1 MAGRLLVSAVAAA
14 CGGALVLWLLL
25 SPECLPVA
33 ESVFPPDRNG
43 DLLRD
48 DVGDMIAARFAGN
61 AAAFAASSQLARAW
75 QRAVRQT
82 DPARLGPEVTQVR
95 YAMSCVLSEHTLGKA
110 KVDAQTMLHFLD
122 LLHARMFDTP
132 ARRQLW
138 QQYERSAS
146 RIPYGETPLNPC
158 RFDIAALAG

>member
-1 MAGRLLVSAVAAA
+1 MAGRLLIGAVTAV
-14 CGGALVLWLLL
+14 CGGALLLFL
-25 SPECLPVA
+25 MQPRLPVA

-48 DVGDMIAARFAGN
+48 DVGDMIAERFAGN

-82 DPARLGPEVTQVR
+82 DAARLEPEVEQVR
-95 YAMSCVLSEHTLGKA
+95 HATACVLGEHTLGKA

-122 LLHARMFDTP
+122 QLHARMFDTP
-132 ARRQLW
+132 VRRQLW
-138 QQYERSAS
+138 LQYERHAG

-158 RFDIAALAG
+158 RFDISALAG

>member
-1 MAGRLLVSAVAAA
+1 MAGRLLISAVAAA
-14 CGGALVLWLLL
+14 SGGALLLFL
-25 SPECLPVA
+25 VQPRLPVA

-82 DPARLGPEVTQVR
+82 DPARLGPEVAQVR
-95 YAMSCVLSEHTLGKA
+95 YAMSCVLGEQTLGKA
-110 KVDAQTMLHFLD
+110 RVDAQTMLHFLD
-122 LLHARMFDTP
+122 QLHARMFDTP

-138 QQYERSAS
+138 LQYERRAS
-146 RIPYGETPLNPC
+146 RIPHGETPLNPC

>member
-1 MAGRLLVSAVAAA
+1 MAGRLLIGTVAAA
-14 CGGALVLWLLL
+14 CGGALGVFLLL
-25 SPECLPVA
+25 APERLPVA

-48 DVGDMIAARFAGN
+48 DVGDMIAERFAGN

-95 YAMSCVLSEHTLGKA
+95 YAMSCVLGEPTLGKA
-110 KVDAQTMLHFLD
+110 RVDAQTMLHFLD
-122 LLHARMFDTP
+122 QLHARMFDTP

-138 QQYERSAS
+138 LRYERSAS
-146 RIPYGETPLNPC
+146 RIPHGETPLNPC

>member
-1 MAGRLLVSAVAAA
+1 MAGRLLISAVAAA
-14 CGGALVLWLLL
+14 SGGALLLFL
-25 SPECLPVA
+25 AQPRLPVA

-95 YAMSCVLSEHTLGKA
+95 YAMSCVLGEQTLGKA
-110 KVDAQTMLHFLD
+110 RVDAQTMLHFLD
-122 LLHARMFDTP
+122 QLHARMFDTP

-138 QQYERSAS
+138 LQYERRAS
-146 RIPYGETPLNPC
+146 RIPHGETPLNPC